1 MLLFYVGDER
11 YAIASKRVVEV
22 LPRVA
27 LKKLHQAPP
36 YIAGLFNYRNRIVPV
51 IDLSHLIR
59 GNPCRSYLS
68 TRIVLVNYQN
78 GDRQASDNGNSPN
91 ANSSA
96 SRADRIL
103 GLMAERV
110 TETADKPD
118 TVLAAPEIQVDAAP
132 YAGQMILDEQGMIQC
147 IRVDALLSELQR
159 ASVLAEAGL

>member
-1 MLLFYVGDER
+1 MLMLLFYVGDER

-22 LPRVA
+22 LPRVV

-51 IDLSHLIR
+51 IDLSQLIR

-68 TRIVLVNYQN
+68 TRIVLVNYKSC
-78 GDRQASDNGNSPN
+78 DRQASENGNG
-91 ANSSA
+91 
-96 SRADRIL
+96 ADYLL

-118 TVLAAPEIQVDAAP
+118 TVLADPEIQVDAAP
-132 YAGQMILDEQGMIQC
+132 YLGQMILDERGMIQC
-147 IRVDALLSELQR
+147 IRVDELLSELQR
-159 ASVLAEAGL
+159 SSLLVEAGL